1 MPGGWEGWGVGGGV
15 GGGLKNTLKTE
26 KKIKRRMG
34 HGVWLQKWRRSEGGG
49 GGGGGRGKEE
59 DTDGAKNGKRIDEG
73 RTDDWWAGNEWM

>member
-1 MPGGWEGWGVGGGV
+1 MHEGWEGWGVGGGV
-15 GGGLKNTLKTE
+15 GEVKKE
-26 KKIKRRMG
+26 KKEKKRRMG

-49 GGGGGRGKEE
+49 VGRGKEE